1 MISTRRSL
9 LQAGAAAALAATT
22 PLMAQ
27 PLIMTASSELM
38 PKSGKRRV
46 VILGGGWGGLTTA
59 RHVREQA
66 PDLEVVVIERN
77 PVFWSCPLSNKWLI
91 DVVDTNFLVHSY
103 MNPARRHGYTF
114 IQSEITEIDRSN
126 AACTPRRAT
135 STTTGW

>member
-77 PVFWSCPLSNKWLI
+77 PVFWSCPLSNK
-91 DVVDTNFLVHSY
+91 
-103 MNPARRHGYTF
+103 A
-114 IQSEITEIDRSN
+114 DRCGGHKFSC
-126 AACTPRRAT
+126 AFVFEPGAPPRLHLHPI
-135 STTTGW
+135 